1 MAKKSK
7 SRKKKNSSTTYNA
20 RRAAQMNRN
29 TKIFYALSLLI
40 VISMVLSLIAGF
52 LSGGF

>member
-1 MAKKSK
+1 MAKKNK
-7 SRKKKNSSTTYNA
+7 SRKKKSSTVTYST

-40 VISMVLSLIAGF
+40 VISMVLSLVAGF

>member
-1 MAKKSK
+1 MAKKNK
-7 SRKKKNSSTTYNA
+7 SRKKNSSTTYNA

-40 VISMVLSLIAGF
+40 VISKVSNLTLSD
-52 LSGGF
+52 

>member
-7 SRKKKNSSTTYNA
+7 SRKKSSSTTYST

-40 VISMVLSLIAGF
+40 VISMVLSLVAGF